1 MEIVSPPDRASE
13 METFHDH
20 KYWKQVNLDV
30 DRSFRRFPAGIR
42 WFYHSWLVAIIFFL
56 VCMYVHRTTYTY
68 TAVLICCCLFWS
80 CIFGKFYLKYGWV
93 LSPPLKEKL
102 MSFFGQTGHLPH
114 LRCLPHSFLPPFQKN
129 KRSMQSKAWV
139 ASHVKRSSY
148 SVIKASPSV
157 AIRSKA

>member
-42 WFYHSWLVAIIFFL
+42 WFYYSWLAAIIFFL
-56 VCMYVHRTTYTY
+56 MWMYAHRTTYTY
-68 TAVLICCCLFWS
+68 TAVLICCWLFWS

-102 MSFFGQTGHLPH
+102 MSFVGQTGRLPH
-114 LRCLPHSFLPPFQKN
+114 LRCLPHSFLPPFQK
-129 KRSMQSKAWV
+129 KQKKHTKHSLS
-139 ASHVKRSSY
+139 SIPYGKRSSCCY
-148 SVIKASPSV
+148 
-157 AIRSKA
+157 